1 MSSAKTAV
9 LTTSRLIFF
18 FLVFGFFTFFC
29 FTAGNMSLLRGAG
42 QKFPEG
48 EQLEAFSLLF
58 YLCCFTQSS
67 SLWVLLPHGP
77 RSARSLAC
85 LAVPLGFFGG
95 GGVQSHPLCSSV
107 LELPGGGP
115 WILGTRAWG
124 GFQIFFKFLAF

>member
-1 MSSAKTAV
+1 M
-9 LTTSRLIFF
+9 
-18 FLVFGFFTFFC
+18 FGFFTFFC

-48 EQLEAFSLLF
+48 EQLEAGFLSVILPLLF
-58 YLCCFTQSS
+58 YPEFLSLGPAPARLAFCTLS
-67 SLWVLLPHGP
+67 SLS
-77 RSARSLAC
+77 RC
-85 LAVPLGFFGG
+85 PLGFFRG

-124 GFQIFFKFLAF
+124 GFQIFFKFLAFFLS